1 VSEWLVHTM
10 TLFHLAIG
18 LVAALIITYL
28 RLWDAERYR
37 AGSWWKGHQN
47 LWKKPKRWQVVLFC
61 VLLGII
67 LITFIVA
74 AILNLR

>member
-1 VSEWLVHTM
+1 MALVHTM

-18 LVAALIITYL
+18 MVAALIITYL

-37 AGSWWKGHQN
+37 VGSWRKGHQN
-47 LWKKPKRWQVVLFC
+47 LWKKPKRWQLVFFC
-61 VLLGII
+61 VLWGII
-67 LITFIVA
+67 LITFTVA